1 MLATRDDPYLLP
13 GSPDRSIWP
22 LVEYPD
28 IYNYLINSPSPHTK
42 ESLKAYKSSEAWS
55 YFVAGFVSDIGVIKV
70 PEALV
75 VMAKVSHIC
84 HCTS

>member
-1 MLATRDDPYLLP
+1 MTHIYYLDLV
-13 GSPDRSIWP
+13 IWP

-28 IYNYLINSPSPHTK
+28 IYNYLINSPSPYTK

-55 YFVAGFVSDIGVIKV
+55 YFVAGFVSDIDAIKT

-75 VMAKVSHIC
+75 IKAKVNESNSNSC
-84 HCTS
+84 VL